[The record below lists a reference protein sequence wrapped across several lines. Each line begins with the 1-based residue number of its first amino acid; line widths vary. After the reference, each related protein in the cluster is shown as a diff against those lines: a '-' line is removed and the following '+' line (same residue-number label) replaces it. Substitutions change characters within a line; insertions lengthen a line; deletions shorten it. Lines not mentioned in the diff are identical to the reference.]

1 MGDDAIVE
9 SAVTIT
15 EELETHPIFEVM
27 LREVVRQ
34 LKYGVWMGG
43 SEADPE
49 GFVRIGGQL
58 IYAEDL

>member
-1 MGDDAIVE
+1 M
-9 SAVTIT
+9 TIT

-49 GFVRIGGQL
+49 GFIRVGGQL
-58 IYAEDL
+58 VYEELL